1 MASCAENAIR
11 CAQLSPITAKLTLRQ
26 VEVFELI
33 LKGYCN
39 KEIAA
44 NLNIELRTVKLLIE
58 RVYRT
63 LGVTNRWELLR
74 KFGRFEV
81 TVTWIPHNLK
91 NNT

>member
-44 NLNIELRTVKLLIE
+44 NLNIELRTVKLLSSAS
-58 RVYRT
+58 
-63 LGVTNRWELLR
+63 
-74 KFGRFEV
+74 
-81 TVTWIPHNLK
+81 TVLSESQTAGNSSASSAASR
-91 NNT
+91 